1 VIRGEINSSASLS
14 RVSMQA
20 DLTFRA
26 LIVATDDYGRMD
38 ARPDM
43 LKAALYPTRPEATPA
58 KIEKWL
64 AELVE
69 EGCVRLYEVDGRR
82 YLALPGWEKH
92 RGKQRRSAESRFP
105 ASPEILG
112 NPGDPGPLG
121 LGVGDDC
128 KVEGVGVSRAPRSP
142 PSCPEWALTLSDLL
156 IEKVREV
163 PGGRIP
169 RGARPSWAREIAK
182 LPGEVPSLAANGA
195 DPAMHIEAGI
205 RWALGPENVGR
216 DFEVVV
222 RSGKALREKW
232 PKLVAAARRQRA
244 KTVPREGMEAW
255 VKSYE
260 T

>member
-1 VIRGEINSSASLS
+1 MAHLNSRWARDGLTAEQAGHVVLSRGSLAEITGRVQREPAVNALRTLAGFVSLS
-14 RVSMQA
+14 
-20 DLTFRA
+20 
-26 LIVATDDYGRMD
+26 IDDDGAFISVHWPKFAEFQGYASRSGEAPGQLS
-38 ARPDM
+38 ARELP
-43 LKAALYPTRPEATPA
+43 PPQTPPQTHTQEE
-58 KIEKWL
+58 EK
-64 AELVE
+64 
-69 EGCVRLYEVDGRR
+69 
-82 YLALPGWEKH
+82 KT
-92 RGKQRRSAESRFP
+92 
-105 ASPEILG
+105 
-112 NPGDPGPLG
+112 
-121 LGVGDDC
+121 
-128 KVEGVGVSRAPRSP
+128 RAPRSP

-182 LPGEVPSLAANGA
+182 LPGEVPSLAANGD

-244 KTVPREGMEAW
+244 KTAPREGMEAW